1 MVSCL
6 QLRLC
11 LNVTNCTVI
20 VSMAFVKRDP
30 LSCALVTRDE
40 VTRYLDETRSVE
52 GWFFPVDA
60 YLFGFIDEVQRQ
72 EGIAGNLFE
81 IGVHH
86 GKTALFLAGC
96 RRDGE
101 ALGVCDVFEQQDL
114 NRDRSGE
121 GSREVFLR
129 NMGAHPVCVF
139 AKESARLTVEDTTTE
154 CRFVHIDGGHR
165 AEDVLNDLGVAE
177 RALSADGVVAVDD
190 AFNPNW
196 PSVSEGFY
204 QFMNAHDAFAPL
216 LIGGNKVL
224 LARPQAIARYERH
237 FDAITGAVA
246 APFTFDW
253 KAWMGRRVLTAIR
266 HAWVDLDP
274 MGAAEQHVRRS
285 L

>member
-1 MVSCL
+1 MS
-6 QLRLC
+6 
-11 LNVTNCTVI
+11 CTVM

-30 LSCALVTRDE
+30 LSCAVVTRDE
-40 VTRYLDETRSVE
+40 VTRYLAETRSVE

-60 YLFGFIDEVQRQ
+60 YLFGFIDDVQQR

-86 GKTALFLAGC
+86 GKTALFLARC

-101 ALGVCDVFEQQDL
+101 ALGVCDVFEQQEL

-129 NMGAHPVCVF
+129 NMGDHPVRVL
-139 AKESARLTVEDTTTE
+139 AKESARLTAEDTTTT

-165 AEDVLNDLGVAE
+165 AEDVVNDLSAAE
-177 RALSADGVVAVDD
+177 RALLPDGVVAVDD

-196 PSVSEGFY
+196 PGVSEGLY

-224 LARPQAIARYERH
+224 LARPAAIARYERH
-237 FDAITGAVA
+237 FDAIAAAVA
-246 APFTFDW
+246 APFTFDRKEW
-253 KAWMGRRVLTAIR
+253 LGRPVFTAIR

-274 MGAAEQHVRRS
+274 LGTAKQHM
-285 L
+285 